1 MTDLSQRDPLGR
13 FSDRADL
20 YARHRPSYPA
30 GVVSFVI
37 GHCGLNSETLLVD
50 IGCGTGI
57 SSRLFGERGIPVLG
71 IEPNAAMRAQAENA
85 PPPPGGVAPRYQP
98 GRAEATCLPDGAAAV
113 VLSAQAFHWFD
124 PSAALGEFRR
134 ILRPGGWV
142 TLMWNERDERDP
154 FTAAVGDVMRTL
166 PDTAAVEGPRAR
178 ANQPLLDS
186 PLFQEAQ
193 VRCFGSEQV
202 VDEEGLLGRAL
213 SASYAP
219 REPAAVEVFGAA
231 LRQVFARFQQEGK
244 ATLRYETAVT
254 VARRRD
260 GD

>member
-1 MTDLSQRDPLGR
+1 
-13 FSDRADL
+13 
-20 YARHRPSYPA
+20 
-30 GVVSFVI
+30 
-37 GHCGLNSETLLVD
+37 
-50 IGCGTGI
+50 
-57 SSRLFGERGIPVLG
+57 VLG
-71 IEPNAAMRAQAENA
+71 IEPNDAMRTQAESA
-85 PPPPGGVAPRYQP
+85 PPPAGGVAPRFQP
-98 GRAEATCLPDGAAAV
+98 GRGEATCLPDGAAAV

-124 PSAALGEFRR
+124 APAALREFRR

-142 TLMWNERDERDP
+142 ALMWNERDELDP

-193 VRCFGSEQV
+193 VRHFGSEQV
-202 VDEEGLLGRAL
+202 MDEEGLLGRML

-219 REPAAVEVFGAA
+219 REPAAVEAFTAA
-231 LRQVFARFQQEGK
+231 MRQVFGRFQQEGK
-244 ATLRYETAVT
+244 VTLRYETAVT

-260 GD
+260 GA